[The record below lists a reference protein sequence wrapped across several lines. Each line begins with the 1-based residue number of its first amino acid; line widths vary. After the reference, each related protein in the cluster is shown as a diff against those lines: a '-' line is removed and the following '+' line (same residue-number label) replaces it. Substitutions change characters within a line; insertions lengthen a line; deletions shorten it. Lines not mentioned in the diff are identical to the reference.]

1 MFDFSGIFG
10 VERFKIWCQK
20 VLPTVYDDSL
30 SYMELLCKVLK
41 VLEEYGNGSAEIA
54 EQVVLLNEEL
64 ATVKEDIARLVESG
78 GKTDEQVG
86 ANTDAIAALGER
98 VGVVEQ
104 QVVSIAESLVTVRDD
119 ITALDDRVSATEQQV
134 VSMGESID
142 SLGET
147 VDGKIGGKTAYLGE
161 FINMED
167 VPADA
172 VIVGG
177 NGTEEEPY
185 NAFEA
190 GGSKEHGGWVR
201 VGDEVIPESDFKM
214 LEEILDGERGVEKA
228 VIAERIANIDLSQYN
243 DTDNIPV
250 EFARAIGDDKCYAFI
265 LVQSGSLYPPCLYYI
280 SNDDGIT
287 QIAGRVNNALITY
300 KEDYL
305 APEKTYGFYC
315 GKLGHNFPQ
324 ITVLAFN
331 GNINFFVGEKRT
343 SETLVE
349 NSKYLYF
356 GKPYITDEN
365 ANTLENF
372 SRGANGLTLGQAE
385 TLKKFAVG
393 ETITINGNTEQD
405 SFISEQISLPDGM
418 YIITAYLRSKRAG
431 LAGVDRVFTGLLNFL
446 NKPNGAAA
454 IGILFDPLLTCYFSL
469 YDLNL
474 GTLSLEGIGN
484 FFELADDSVD
494 ITFYIRRIY

>member
-1 MFDFSGIFG
+1 MLDFSGIFG

-41 VLEEYGNGSAEIA
+41 VLEEYGKGSSEIA
-54 EQVVLLNEEL
+54 KQVVLLNEEL
-64 ATVKEDIARLVESG
+64 EKAKEDIAQITENG

-86 ANTDAIAALGER
+86 ANTDAIAGLGERVTGIEQQIVSIAETIVTVRDNITALGER
-98 VGVVEQ
+98 VSE
-104 QVVSIAESLVTVRDD
+104 
-119 ITALDDRVSATEQQV
+119 TEQQV
-134 VSMGESID
+134 VTMGENLE
-142 SLGET
+142 SLGDT
-147 VDGKIGGKTAYLGE
+147 VNTKIGGKTAYLGE
-161 FINMED
+161 YVNMED
-167 VPADA
+167 IPADA

-201 VGDEVIPESDFKM
+201 VGEEFVTESDFKK
-214 LEEILDGERGVEKA
+214 LEEILSGERGVEKA
-228 VIAERIANIDLSQYN
+228 VMADRITTIDLSQYN

-287 QIAGRVNNALITY
+287 QIAGRVNNALITRQ
-300 KEDYL
+300 EDYY
-305 APEKTYGFYC
+305 APEKTYSFYC
-315 GKLGHNFPQ
+315 GKLGYKFPQ

-343 SETLVE
+343 NENFVE

-356 GKPYITDEN
+356 GKHLINDEN
-365 ANTLENF
+365 ATTLENF
-372 SRGANGLTLGQAE
+372 SRGANGLTFGQAE
-385 TLKKFAVG
+385 TLKTFAVG
-393 ETITINGNTEQD
+393 ETFSQKLTASSAPDPGAMLFT
-405 SFISEQISLPDGM
+405 SEELYAFVGHIC
-418 YIITAYLRSKRAG
+418 YIE
-431 LAGVDRVFTGLLNFL
+431 VDIHFL
-446 NKPNGAAA
+446 TPG
-454 IGILFDPLLTCYFSL
+454 
-469 YDLNL
+469 
-474 GTLSLEGIGN
+474 
-484 FFELADDSVD
+484 DDSQTKHCGIINMVD
-494 ITFYIRRIY
+494 SDIICSYAKLSNEITVETNSGVVAVNDTQNRFVDSSTVTLTLRKLY